1 MIQINNELAFACYAN
16 ACAQGFHKD
25 PDYSDEHWLMLIIT
39 EIGEAVNAHRSGKRA
54 FIEVYLGVLSYEE
67 CYQQLS
73 KERGEKLLK
82 KIFEDHIKDTVE
94 DELADVVIRCLDYAG
109 HKRFDLPP
117 LIDTS
122 LYDLSFTECMYSVIQ
137 QLTKSPFRTVDGHSL
152 MIVIS
157 TVLKEANSIGIDL
170 LWFIEQKI
178 RYNKT
183 RERLHGKLY

>member
-1 MIQINNELAFACYAN
+1 MIQINNDLRDVCYQN
-16 ACAQGFHKD
+16 ACEHGFHDKE
-25 PDYSDEHWLMLIIT
+25 YSDEHWLMLIIT

-54 FIEVYLGVLSYEE
+54 RKDMFLELQKHDSSY
-67 CYQQLS
+67 QKQD
-73 KERGEKLLK
+73 KKMAEKFFRRV
-82 KIFEDHIKDTVE
+82 FEDYIKNTVE

-109 HKRFDLPP
+109 LKRFDLPP

-137 QLTKSPFRTVDGHSL
+137 QLTKSPLRTVDGHSL

-157 TVLKEANSIGIDL
+157 TVLKEANNIGIDL
-170 LWFIEQKI
+170 LWFIEQKM

-183 RERLHGKLY
+183 RERIHGKLY